1 MTSTKRLS
9 FTGKHRKEQVPY
21 KDFTTGEIVP
31 GRFSLRYYFETYDIT
46 DPDRPSELSIWE
58 RGPKDAEKI
67 LYWLANNNGG
77 TEATLV
83 IQDNDHEN
91 R

>member
-1 MTSTKRLS
+1 MMTSTKRLS

-21 KDFTTGEIVP
+21 KDFTDP
-31 GRFSLRYYFETYDIT
+31 ETYDIT